1 MTNARLQKEA
11 GVDVPGGRVHGTAS
25 YQQNALLHAEPA
37 FIGSL
42 LHMPRSMASEALGLV
57 LDDDLADYLHQLIV
71 TVIRRLVA
79 EGSAPD
85 PVAVLARARADGVV
99 TGSTAVQAMAS
110 RLHDLYASVPT
121 PASWRLYALGTVDDA
136 LRRQCITLGDRV
148 AQAAESSALDV
159 LIDVLD
165 AECRSVRRLHERR
178 LAVAGEVRPELRSVV
193 A

>member
-1 MTNARLQKEA
+1 MMTDPHDPE
-11 GVDVPGGRVHGTAS
+11 G
-25 YQQNALLHAEPA
+25 A
-37 FIGSL
+37 FVGAL
-42 LHMPRSMASEALGLV
+42 LHMPAPMAREALDLV
-57 LDDDLADYLHQLIV
+57 HDDDLGDYMHQRIV
-71 TVIRRLVA
+71 MVIRRLVA
-79 EGSAPD
+79 EDSAPD

-99 TGSTAVQAMAS
+99 TGSTAVQAMAC

-136 LRRQCITLGDRV
+136 LRRQCIALGDRV

-165 AECRSVRRLHERR
+165 AECRTVRRLHGRR
-178 LAVAGEVRPELRSVV
+178 LAVAGGGRRELRSVV

>member
-1 MTNARLQKEA
+1 MAKEA
-11 GVDVPGGRVHGTAS
+11 LEHVH
-25 YQQNALLHAEPA
+25 
-37 FIGSL
+37 
-42 LHMPRSMASEALGLV
+42 
-57 LDDDLADYLHQLIV
+57 DDDLADYLNQLIV

-79 EGSAPD
+79 EDCAPD

-99 TGSTAVQAMAS
+99 TGSTAVQAMAC

-136 LRRQCITLGDRV
+136 LRRSCIALGERV
-148 AQAAESSALDV
+148 MQAAEGCALDV

-165 AECRSVRRLHERR
+165 AECRTVRRLHDRR
-178 LAVAGEVRPELRSVV
+178 IAVAGSGRSELRSVV